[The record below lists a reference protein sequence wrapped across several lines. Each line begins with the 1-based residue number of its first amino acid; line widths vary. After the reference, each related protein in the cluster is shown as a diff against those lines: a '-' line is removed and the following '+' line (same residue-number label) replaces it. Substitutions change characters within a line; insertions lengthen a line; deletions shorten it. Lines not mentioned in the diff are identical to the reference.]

1 MKLRMLLLLV
11 MMTALL
17 VLAAC
22 QQVGPQITDPGP
34 DATGD
39 GHGMALVPYTSEE
52 MGFRG
57 VVPAGWVEFSP
68 GHFQPTVPSTE
79 PTLFAQFSL
88 PGGTIEPLSEL
99 VALAESVG
107 SRHTS
112 ALSWDLY
119 SGDLEVPGI
128 ATITTEFAL
137 AEARSGVYVILL
149 ASLAEDHEGLREALF
164 LPALES
170 LLPVPVT
177 GGDAEKQPQ
186 VTPVATL
193 TGGATPIETRIRS
206 ADGMTMVFVPAS
218 DFEMGSDAIW
228 RWSES
233 LRDGTL
239 KLHPFPDLRPQ
250 HTVYLDAFWLDQ
262 TEVTVGM
269 FRAFVEAT
277 EYVTT
282 AEREGSGHPYKP
294 GPREQ
299 EWPSVAGADWQ
310 HPRGPGSEAQDDH
323 PVVQVSW
330 DDAAAYCAW
339 AGGGL
344 PTEAQWEKAC
354 RGTEARVYPWGNEFD
369 ERRLNFCDA
378 QCRVTRWTADPTLD
392 DGYAY
397 TSPVG
402 SYPEGASPYGALDMA
417 GNVWEWTAD
426 WYGDQY
432 YANSPYEN
440 PQGPDTGGKRVQHG
454 GAWYDAGRAGW
465 LACTARH
472 AAPPQTRADDLGFRC
487 AVPAGQG
494 AE

>member
-1 MKLRMLLLLV
+1 MNLRKLLLLV
-11 MMTALL
+11 MITALL
-17 VLAAC
+17 ALAAC
-22 QQVGPQITDPGP
+22 EEAGPQIIAPGAGP
-34 DATGD
+34 TGNA
-39 GHGMALVPYTSEE
+39 HGMALVPYVGLEF
-52 MGFRG
+52 GFTG
-57 VVPAGWVEFSP
+57 IVPDGWVEFSP

-88 PGGTIEPLSEL
+88 PGGTTEPLSEL
-99 VALAESVG
+99 LALAEGVG
-107 SRHTS
+107 SRETS

-119 SGDLEVPGI
+119 SGDIEVPGV

-137 AEARSGVYVILL
+137 AEARSGVYVIVL
-149 ASLAEDHEGLREALF
+149 ASLAEDHEVLREALF
-164 LPALES
+164 LPALEA
-170 LLPVPVT
+170 LLPAPVT

-186 VTPVATL
+186 ATL
-193 TGGATPIETRIRS
+193 ASPLTGAATPIDTRIRS
-206 ADGMTMVFVPAS
+206 ADGMVMVLVPVS

-233 LRDGTL
+233 LRYGTL
-239 KLHPFPDLRPQ
+239 KLHPSPDLRPQ
-250 HTVYLDAFWLDQ
+250 HTVYLDAFWMDQ

-269 FRAFVEAT
+269 FRTFVEAT
-277 EYVTT
+277 GYVTT
-282 AEREGSGHPYKP
+282 AEREGYGHPYKP

-310 HPRGPGSEAQDDH
+310 HPRGPGSEAQGDH

-339 AGGGL
+339 VGGGL

-354 RGTEARVYPWGNEFD
+354 RGTDARVYPWGNEFD
-369 ERRLNFCDA
+369 ERCLNFCDA
-378 QCRVTRWTADPTLD
+378 QCQVTRWTNDPIFD
-392 DGYAY
+392 DGYGY

-426 WYGDQY
+426 WYGEQY
-432 YANSPYEN
+432 YADSPYEN
-440 PQGPDTGGKRVQHG
+440 PQGPDTGSKRVQHG

-472 AAPPQTRADDLGFRC
+472 ATPARNRADDLGFRC
-487 AVPAGQG
+487 ALPAREGFD
-494 AE
+494 

>member
-1 MKLRMLLLLV
+1 MKPKVLLLLA
-11 MMTALL
+11 MMTALS
-17 VLAAC
+17 VLTAC
-22 QQVGPQITDPGP
+22 QEAEPQITAPGP
-34 DATGD
+34 GTTGEP
-39 GHGMALVPYTSEE
+39 HGMALVPYTSEE

-57 VVPAGWVEFSP
+57 VMPAGWVEFSP

-79 PTLFAQFSL
+79 PTLFALFSL
-88 PGGTIEPLSEL
+88 PGGTTEPLSEL

-107 SRHTS
+107 SRETS

-119 SGDLEVPGI
+119 SEALDVPGI

-137 AEARSGVYVILL
+137 AEARSGVYVIVL
-149 ASLAEDHEGLREALF
+149 ASLAEDHEVLREALF
-164 LPALES
+164 LPALEA
-170 LLPVPVT
+170 LLPTPVT
-177 GGDAEKQPQ
+177 GSNAEKQPQ
-186 VTPVATL
+186 VTQAPPL
-193 TGGATPIETRIRS
+193 TGGAAPIDTRIRS
-206 ADGMTMVFVPAS
+206 ADGMVMILVPAS

-239 KLHPFPDLRPQ
+239 KLHPFPDLRPR
-250 HTVYLDAFWLDQ
+250 HTVYLDAFWMDQ

-269 FRAFVEAT
+269 FRAFVET
-277 EYVTT
+277 TGYVTT
-282 AEREGSGHPYKP
+282 AEREGYGHPYKP

-310 HPRGPGSEAQDDH
+310 HPSGPGSKAQDDH

-354 RGTEARVYPWGNEFD
+354 RGTDARAYPWGNEFD

-378 QCRVTRWTADPTLD
+378 QCPVTRWTDEPTFE
-392 DGYAY
+392 DGFAY

-402 SYPEGASPYGALDMA
+402 SYPDGASPYGALDMA

-426 WYGDQY
+426 WYGDRY

-472 AAPPQTRADDLGFRC
+472 ATPPRNRADDLGFRC
-487 AVPAGQG
+487 VVPASEGSY
-494 AE
+494 